1 MSCVVLLFWL
11 PNKITPC
18 GIKPNPQSML
28 ICKKASLSLG
38 SKSILVHHISSS
50 NSEDLYCAG
59 EWIKVC
65 DAMVTSKPAAV
76 MRDQRSLLG
85 GRGRGED
92 RFLVAAKFSQTR
104 AKQPICQVQFRA
116 GPREGLPLVQFEKLH
131 SCIKTLT
138 LWSFYLDLKKA
149 QMVVGI

>member
-1 MSCVVLLFWL
+1 MSCVVLFFLL

-59 EWIKVC
+59 EWIKFC
-65 DAMVTSKPAAV
+65 DAMVTSKPAAF
-76 MRDQRSLLG
+76 MRDQRSLFG
-85 GRGRGED
+85 GRRRGGERISD
-92 RFLVAAKFSQTR
+92 FWWQQNFHKLEPSSLYAKYNLGQGLER
-104 AKQPICQVQFRA
+104 ASLWYSLKSCMLASRHWH
-116 GPREGLPLVQFEKLH
+116 FEV
-131 SCIKTLT
+131 SI
-138 LWSFYLDLKKA
+138 
-149 QMVVGI
+149 